1 MKLCYENQ
9 ARKSGSVYCMVER
22 KTKLSIFDTFKT
34 KTQQLTGEAK
44 RQRSII
50 QHLTDSTS
58 SASKTRTSISQK
70 IAEENAIK
78 WKNIYSGVFRDLD
91 EVLIPLGLVEEEG
104 SLPLKRGPKELQQN
118 GMPFYHLTDQGL
130 LVALSINEIQN
141 RESILEQ
148 IISKSNGEEKEILQ
162 IIQRMI
168 SVAPSFGYSLF
179 ERYIRTFCNGNIS
192 ELRPFTIPNLRKS
205 ADSSSKIQME
215 LLEGFS
221 KLEKTERENALIFLK
236 KIE

>member
-1 MKLCYENQ
+1 
-9 ARKSGSVYCMVER
+9 MVER

-104 SLPLKRGPKELQQN
+104 RLPLKRGPKALQQN

-179 ERYIRTFCNGNIS
+179 ERYIRTFCHGKIS
-192 ELRPFTIPNLRKS
+192 ELRPFTVSNLRKS

>member
-1 MKLCYENQ
+1 
-9 ARKSGSVYCMVER
+9 MVER

-104 SLPLKRGPKELQQN
+104 RLPLKRGPKALQQN

-221 KLEKTERENALIFLK
+221 KLEKTEREDALVFLK

>member
-1 MKLCYENQ
+1 MI
-9 ARKSGSVYCMVER
+9 ER
-22 KTKLSIFDTFKT
+22 RTKLSIFDTFKT

-104 SLPLKRGPKELQQN
+104 RLPLKRGPKALQQN

>member
-1 MKLCYENQ
+1 M
-9 ARKSGSVYCMVER
+9 
-22 KTKLSIFDTFKT
+22 
-34 KTQQLTGEAK
+34 
-44 RQRSII
+44 
-50 QHLTDSTS
+50 
-58 SASKTRTSISQK
+58 
-70 IAEENAIK
+70 
-78 WKNIYSGVFRDLD
+78 
-91 EVLIPLGLVEEEG
+91 IPLGLVEEEG
-104 SLPLKRGPKELQQN
+104 RLPLKRGPKALQQN

-179 ERYIRTFCNGNIS
+179 ERYIRTFCNGKIS
-192 ELRPFTIPNLRKS
+192 ELRPFTISNLRKS

>member
-1 MKLCYENQ
+1 MI
-9 ARKSGSVYCMVER
+9 ER

-104 SLPLKRGPKELQQN
+104 RLPLKRGPKALQQN

-179 ERYIRTFCNGNIS
+179 ERYIRTFCHGKIS
-192 ELRPFTIPNLRKS
+192 ELRPFTITNLKKS

-221 KLEKTERENALIFLK
+221 KLQKIEREDALVFLK

>member
-1 MKLCYENQ
+1 
-9 ARKSGSVYCMVER
+9 MVEK

-58 SASKTRTSISQK
+58 SASKTRSSISQR

-104 SLPLKRGPKELQQN
+104 RLPLKRGPKALQQN

-130 LVALSINEIQN
+130 LVALSINEVQN
-141 RESILEQ
+141 RENILEQ
-148 IISKSNGEEKEILQ
+148 IISKSGGEEKEILQ
-162 IIQRMI
+162 IIQKMI
-168 SVAPSFGYSLF
+168 SVAPFFGYSLF
-179 ERYIRTFCNGNIS
+179 ERYIRTFCHGKIS
-192 ELRPFTIPNLRKS
+192 ELRPFTVSNLRKS

-221 KLEKTERENALIFLK
+221 KLEKTEREDALVFLK

>member
-1 MKLCYENQ
+1 
-9 ARKSGSVYCMVER
+9 MVEK

-104 SLPLKRGPKELQQN
+104 RLPLKRGPKALQQN

-192 ELRPFTIPNLRKS
+192 ELRPFTIPNLIQS

>member
-1 MKLCYENQ
+1 
-9 ARKSGSVYCMVER
+9 MVEK

-104 SLPLKRGPKELQQN
+104 RLPLKRGPKALQQN

-130 LVALSINEIQN
+130 LVALSINEVQN
-141 RESILEQ
+141 RENILEQ
-148 IISKSNGEEKEILQ
+148 IISKSNGEEKEILE
-162 IIQRMI
+162 IIQKMI

-179 ERYIRTFCNGNIS
+179 ERYIRTFCHGKIS
-192 ELRPFTIPNLRKS
+192 ELRPFTITNLKKS